1 MPWNRAQNRMFAF
14 VAKNPAKAK
23 SEGIKIPQQSALR
36 MMKEGIKDDDKPK
49 KSALRLK
56 GK

>member
-1 MPWNRAQNRMFAF
+1 MPWNRAQNRLFAF